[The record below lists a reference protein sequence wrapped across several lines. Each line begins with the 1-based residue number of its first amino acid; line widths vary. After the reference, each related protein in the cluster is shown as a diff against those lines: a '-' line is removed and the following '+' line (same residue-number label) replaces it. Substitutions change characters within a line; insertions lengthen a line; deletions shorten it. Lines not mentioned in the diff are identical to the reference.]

1 MKLLSLLATSA
12 LLVPLAGCGTTR
24 ASDHT
29 AQVANP
35 ALQQPLDVVNERM
48 RAYNAH
54 DLDAFLA
61 VYADDVEIF
70 TYPNMS
76 MGSGKAKMRGIFE
89 PMFAEGKVKVVI
101 QHQIAKDGYVINHE
115 AVDYGEGDI
124 EYVSIYEVRG
134 GLIKTVRFVRDR

>member
-1 MKLLSLLATSA
+1 MKLPSLLAASA
-12 LLVPLAGCGTTR
+12 LLVSLAGCGTTDAAVR
-24 ASDHT
+24 ST
-29 AQVANP
+29 QIRNP
-35 ALQQPLDVVNERM
+35 ALQRPLDVVNERM

-54 DLDAFLA
+54 DLQAFLA

-70 TYPNMS
+70 TYPDMS
-76 MGSGKAKMRGIFE
+76 MGSGKAKIRGIFE

-124 EYVSIYEVRG
+124 EYVSIYEVRD
-134 GLIKTVRFVRDR
+134 GLITTVRFVRDR